1 LDIGQVH
8 QDLKLEELPFSAVFE
23 QAPLAL
29 GVAAPQSD
37 GELVLLTANRALRA
51 LLGKED
57 LGAGSLRPWLSE
69 SDYERLQSFLPAAT
83 LPATMEVTIAHAEE
97 QINFNCQISAA
108 ALDGVGQ
115 SAYILTFEDISARKE
130 SEQRMIETVGIEQR
144 EDFIATLTHDLK
156 TPIVGANMVLTALL
170 DGTLGALSSQQTEII
185 GKLRTSNQALLK
197 MIHNLLE
204 VYKYE
209 SGPESLALED
219 VDLVGVIK
227 FCAEDVKPLI
237 ENKTLSLR
245 LNVPACKVEAVC
257 DRYAI
262 QRVLVNL
269 LGNAIKFTPT
279 GGEIIVSVDDG
290 EDEVCLKVT
299 DTGSGVNPR
308 DQHRLFQRFWQGE
321 PGRRYAAGT
330 GLGLYFCRHV
340 VRAHGGSI
348 TCESMPGAGST
359 FRVQLPKV
367 PPVEGFGESDLL

>member
-1 LDIGQVH
+1 LDIRQVH
-8 QDLKLEELPFSAVFE
+8 QNLKLEQLPFSAVFE
-23 QAPLAL
+23 QAPVAL
-29 GVAAPQSD
+29 SVVAHGSD
-37 GELVLLTANRALRA
+37 GELCMLAANRALRT
-51 LLGKED
+51 LLGKDD
-57 LGAGSLRPWLSE
+57 LAEGSLRPWLSDA
-69 SDYERLQSFLPAAT
+69 DYERLQAALQSGALPTSIELT
-83 LPATMEVTIAHAEE
+83 LAPA
-97 QINFNCQISAA
+97 QQQISCQLSCAR
-108 ALDGVGQ
+108 LDGVDD
-115 SAYILTFEDISARKE
+115 SAYILTFEDTTDRKE
-130 SEQRMIETVGIEQR
+130 WEQRMMETAGIEQR

-170 DGTLGALSSQQTEII
+170 DGTLGALSQQQSEII
-185 GKLRTSNQALLK
+185 GKLRTSNHALLK

-219 VDLVGVIK
+219 VDLVDVIK

-237 ENKTLSLR
+237 ENKSLFLR
-245 LNVPACKVEAVC
+245 LNVPSCKVEAVC

-279 GGEIIVSVDDG
+279 GGEIIVAVDDG
-290 EDEVCLKVT
+290 EEEVCLKVT
-299 DTGSGVNPR
+299 DTGSGINPR

-340 VRAHGGSI
+340 VRAHGGTI
-348 TCESMPGAGST
+348 NCESTPGAGST
-359 FRVQLPKV
+359 FCVQLPKV
-367 PPVEGFGESDLL
+367 PPVEGFGEHELA